1 MFDAESGWA
10 VGDGRI
16 LATRDGGRSWRVQPL
31 PEARADAQL
40 RGVHAL
46 DADHALSV
54 GLAGARLRTQNGG
67 RHWEDRSEVVRVESV
82 VAAGGSRSAPA
93 PPPLAVSP
101 EISFDADLH
110 DVVCADEEDGHCVS
124 LGGAGG
130 VAYSMDRG
138 ESWIASR
145 RLPLLPFEPIEM
157 SAGAVELS
165 REAIDRLTGLVER
178 SSGRSDT
185 SIRVEA
191 VAGDGE
197 IEGASRKR
205 DPEALFEIL
214 EARALDAVGVLE
226 GAGVAAERIRIL
238 GTPPWGYQD
247 LLDDDPE
254 SLERYWRAQR
264 ASAPGVRIF
273 VVDERPMHSGRFL
286 DLHDGEVESRA
297 EPILAVGAAGA
308 AWRSLDGGESWGRA
322 DELGDTDLF
331 AVGQDRSVLSVAGDR
346 GTWHESMEL
355 GAEWEAPSWPEGL
368 VVEERLEALDFWR
381 DSGFGL
387 IVGGAGL
394 VLKRGAWG
402 EDWRR
407 IVASDP

>member
-1 MFDAESGWA
+1 MA
-10 VGDGRI
+10 
-16 LATRDGGRSWRVQPL
+16 
-31 PEARADAQL
+31 AQL

-54 GLAGARLRTQNGG
+54 GFAGARLRTQNGG
-67 RHWEDRSEVVRVESV
+67 RHWEDRSEVVRVESM
-82 VAAGGSRSAPA
+82 VASAGSQWTPASA
-93 PPPLAVSP
+93 PLAVP
-101 EISFDADLH
+101 PGISFDADLL
-110 DVVCADEEDGHCVS
+110 DVVCADGEDGHCVS
-124 LGGAGG
+124 LGGTGG
-130 VAYSMDRG
+130 VAYSTDRG
-138 ESWIASR
+138 QSWIASR

-157 SAGAVELS
+157 SEGAVELS

-178 SSGRSDT
+178 SSGRPDS

-197 IEGASRKR
+197 IESISRQR

-226 GAGVAAERIRIL
+226 GAGMAAERIKII
-238 GTPPWGYQD
+238 GTPPWGYED
-247 LLDDDPE
+247 LLDDDPGY
-254 SLERYWRAQR
+254 LERFWRARR

-273 VVDERPMHSGRFL
+273 VIDERPMHSGRFL
-286 DLHDGEVESRA
+286 DLRDVEVESRP

-322 DELGDTDLF
+322 DELGDADLF
-331 AVGQDRSVLSVAGDR
+331 AVAQDRSLLSVGGDL
-346 GTWHESMEL
+346 GTWQESTEL
-355 GAEWEAPSWPEGL
+355 GEEWEARSWPEGL
-368 VVEERLEALDFWR
+368 AVEERLQAIDFST

-402 EDWRR
+402 EDWKR